1 MTFIGRIIQDCF
13 FLADPVLS
21 PSSVNVSAVTGDDSI
36 TLSCTASGIS
46 PSMLAINWRVNGTT
60 FQTTQED
67 RRNVIISTRELV
79 STLTF
84 LLVEPAISG
93 VYTCELVEYPSVAA
107 NISVAVQPG

>member
-1 MTFIGRIIQDCF
+1 MAFTWRIIQDCF

-21 PSSVNVSAVTGDDSI
+21 PSSVNVGAVTGDDSI

-46 PSMLAINWRVNGTT
+46 PSMSAVNWRVNGTA
-60 FQTTQED
+60 FTQED

-93 VYTCELVEYPSVAA
+93 VYTCELVEHPSVSA

>member
-1 MTFIGRIIQDCF
+1 MAFTLRIMQDCF

-21 PSSVNVSAVTGDDSI
+21 PSSVNVGAVTGDDRI

-46 PSMLAINWRVNGTT
+46 PSLSAVNWRVNGTT
-60 FQTTQED
+60 FTQED
-67 RRNVIISTRELV
+67 GDTVIISTGELV

-93 VYTCELVEYPSVAA
+93 VYTCELVEYPSVSA
-107 NISVAVQPG
+107 NITVAVKPG